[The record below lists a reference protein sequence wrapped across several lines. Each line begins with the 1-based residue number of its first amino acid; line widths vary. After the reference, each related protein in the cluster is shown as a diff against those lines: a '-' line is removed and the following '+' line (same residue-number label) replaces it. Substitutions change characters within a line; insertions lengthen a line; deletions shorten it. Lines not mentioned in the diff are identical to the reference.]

1 MLAHRTFPF
10 HRGDYEEGGVWREDC
25 CGLVWG
31 FCWRE
36 ERQNNYID
44 VILCA
49 PEEVGKR
56 RQGRE

>member
-10 HRGDYEEGGVWREDC
+10 HRGDDEEGGVWREDC

-49 PEEVGKR
+49 VGKR